1 MVKSLPYCPTLVC
14 RKSPLPVSIKA
25 RRINKSINQP
35 VISKSIR
42 DRDMS
47 NILLMD
53 LGFVS
58 DFSVQWSVI
67 SGQCSVV
74 NVQWSVGSGQCSVC
88 SCFLDWSTTG
98 ISYSSNGYW
107 VIWLLVI
114 DLKFRHFS

>member
-58 DFSVQWSVI
+58 DFSGQISVV

-74 NVQWSVGSGQCSVC
+74 SGQWSVAVVNVQCSVF
-88 SCFLDWSTTG
+88 SMQLFLGQEYQWDF
-98 ISYSSNGYW
+98 
-107 VIWLLVI
+107 L
-114 DLKFRHFS
+114 

>member
-74 NVQWSVGSGQCSVC
+74 NVQWSMFSGQWAVVSVQYAAV
-88 SCFLDWSTTG
+88 SWTGVPLGFLIVQMVIG
-98 ISYSSNGYW
+98 LFGYW
-107 VIWLLVI
+107 LSI
-114 DLKFRHFS
+114 